1 MAILAKFL
9 PICFTK
15 LVRKDSNFSNSK
27 PENFADLSDFLV
39 RRVVVTGLETCSECI
54 DSCSEMSLDDD
65 SESIS
70 SHGLVAFADDIY
82 DVDVVL

>member
-1 MAILAKFL
+1 
-9 PICFTK
+9 
-15 LVRKDSNFSNSK
+15 
-27 PENFADLSDFLV
+27 LSDFLV

-70 SHGLVAFADDIY
+70 SHGLVALADDIY
-82 DVDVVL
+82 DVGVVL